1 MMGLIT
7 RILLIAS
14 LFFNAALYY
23 GWMDLGQYRTYID
36 KLAKSGQEIIESDQF
51 KNLLTLIQDKFKEA
65 YGEDI
70 AKLEEE
76 VKTKIQEVGEEKAV
90 ELVQEKYNKLTEADI
105 QTIAD
110 EVIKKEEE
118 SKISSETT
126 K

>member
-1 MMGLIT
+1 
-7 RILLIAS
+7 
-14 LFFNAALYY
+14 
-23 GWMDLGQYRTYID
+23 
-36 KLAKSGQEIIESDQF
+36 
-51 KNLLTLIQDKFKEA
+51 
-65 YGEDI
+65 
-70 AKLEEE
+70 
-76 VKTKIQEVGEEKAV
+76 VKTKIQEVWEEKAV